1 MGALVPAPGDAAA
14 QPAGALE
21 EAPPWS
27 RERVPGPRH
36 ERGILAVTLILAV
49 ALPAAAHWHVQ
60 RRVAADLAP
69 ALSRALGDQVQVGGV
84 DASLLGTVRLLD
96 VRLGLTVRADAVE
109 AAVALS
115 PEGLARGALGAGEL
129 RIERPRVRIA
139 IDRGGRVSMHGLL
152 ERLRGRLGARSDGD
166 AAAAAAQPALDALAA
181 RAAAHGLHRIV
192 VADGVLAIDVAGCGR
207 IDVRGFAIHPH
218 RRGVRAVLA
227 ESAVALRCGA
237 WRLDGHL
244 GRAAADIALPALAL
258 ERVLTVGGRLA
269 VVPTLPGGPADAA
282 PTDLAPTLLADV
294 SVSHGVSGAP
304 GIEVRGRLER
314 PGEDARWR
322 AWLQRT
328 DERVRLRLEGRDLS
342 LLPLAPLVPRGVDLE
357 AARGSGHFD
366 FVLGERFGVALDA
379 SVTGVVVNDRR
390 VARQPFALAGTVA
403 AAVTGTRE
411 QITVERLAFSTG
423 ALGVEAHGRMHYDG
437 PGYWLP
443 DRGELAV
450 TVPRVACAEA
460 LAALPAG
467 LREHLDG
474 MVLSGELEAVVALR
488 FDRGR
493 VARTDLDLDLDVDG
507 CRVLHEATEADP
519 RRLRAPFEHERGDGT
534 RARIDVGASGYVA
547 LGELPVFLPRAF
559 VSAEDARFFDHPGFD
574 PYQIERSLAVDLRN
588 AAFVRGGSTI
598 SQQLV
603 KNVFLTRDRTL
614 ARKLQEAVLTWRLE
628 AHLSKDEILER
639 YLNIIELGPGI
650 FGVDAAARYWFGKPA
665 SDLGLREAAFLAA
678 LTPAPRTMSRRILA
692 TGSVDGGI
700 EERVDAILQGMR
712 RDHAVPAAAYRR
724 AQGER
729 LELRAG
735 LAPAGL

>member
-1 MGALVPAPGDAAA
+1 MPLQAAPGDVAA

-21 EAPPWS
+21 SP
-27 RERVPGPRH
+27 RERALRSGPRR
-36 ERGILAVTLILAV
+36 ERGILALTLILA
-49 ALPAAAHWHVQ
+49 ATLPAAAHWHVQ
-60 RRVAADLAP
+60 RRVTADLAP

-84 DASLLGTVRLLD
+84 DAGLLGTVRLLD
-96 VRLGLTVRADAVE
+96 VRLGLTVRADAME

-115 PEGLARGALGAGEL
+115 RDGLARGALGAEL
-129 RIERPRVRIA
+129 RIERPRVRVA

-152 ERLRGRLGARSDGD
+152 ERLRGRLGAGPGHDGD
-166 AAAAAAQPALDALAA
+166 GAAAAPQPALDALAA

-227 ESAVALRCGA
+227 ESAVDLRCGA
-237 WRLDGHL
+237 WRLHGHL

-258 ERVLTVGGRLA
+258 ERFLTVGGRLA
-269 VVPTLPGGPADAA
+269 VVPTLRGGPAAEVSTA
-282 PTDLAPTLLADV
+282 LAPTVLADV

-304 GIEVRGRLER
+304 GIDVRGRLER

-342 LLPLAPLVPRGVDLE
+342 LLPLAPLVPRGIELG

-390 VARQPFALAGTVA
+390 VARRPFELAGAIA
-403 AAVTGTRE
+403 ADVTGTRE
-411 QITVERLAFSTG
+411 QIAVERLDFSTG
-423 ALGVEAHGRMHYDG
+423 ALRVEAHGRMHYDG

-443 DRGELAV
+443 DRGELTV
-450 TVPRVACAEA
+450 TVPRVGCAQA
-460 LAALPAG
+460 LTSLPAG
-467 LREHLDG
+467 LREDLDG
-474 MVLSGELEAVVALR
+474 MVLTGELEAALALR
-488 FDRGR
+488 FDRGA
-493 VARTDLDLDLDVDG
+493 VAHTDLDMDLDVNG

-519 RRLRAPFEHERGDGT
+519 RRLRAPFEYERADGT
-534 RARIDVGASGYVA
+534 RARIGAGAPGHVA
-547 LGELPVFLPRAF
+547 LDELPVFLPRAF
-559 VSAEDARFFDHPGFD
+559 VSAEDGRFFDHPGFD
-574 PYQIERSLAVDLRN
+574 LYQIERSLAVDLRD

-598 SQQLV
+598 SQQLI
-603 KNVFLTRDRTL
+603 KNVFLTRHRTL

-628 AHLSKDEILER
+628 AHLGKHEILEY

-665 SDLGLREAAFLAA
+665 TELELREAAFLAA
-678 LTPAPRTMSRRILA
+678 LTPAPRTLSRRILA
-692 TGSVDGGI
+692 TGSVDRGI
-700 EERVDAILQGMR
+700 EDRVDAILQGMR
-712 RDHAVPAAAYRR
+712 RDRVVPASAYRR
-724 AQGER
+724 AQGD
-729 LELRAG
+729 LKLRAD
-735 LAPAGL
+735 LAASGD